1 MGSWV
6 LAFPACD
13 EGERPFRVPA
23 PRGSLPPRGYRGV
36 LQGRQFAGLSD
47 LQWVGG
53 GSNLCGPEFPG
64 QCGGFAA
71 AVFDPQRLR
80 PFDIPRACEA
90 WPHGRTSV
98 PCPSLVQ
105 HFLVLSCRHLRT
117 SIVQIGAS
125 STAQSSLLAPSVQSD
140 VSICS

>member
-105 HFLVLSCRHLRT
+105 HFLVMTFLTLQDINCTDWCIKHRA
-117 SIVQIGAS
+117 VQAS
-125 STAQSSLLAPSVQSD
+125 WLLQYRAT
-140 VSICS
+140 